1 MGISIEKS
9 QAAIIADRAVLT
21 ARLMQFARS
30 DCLLYWSPNEEV
42 FKRQESLWL
51 PVLHWAGELIQGEL
65 EITKGLDEPLEN
77 RKYAPFFESIIQN
90 LNDAEF
96 AAFYLVASIARSNLL
111 ALVFVKGMLLADEVF
126 EAAFVEELWQA
137 EVWGIDE
144 EAEKRR
150 QSIRS
155 ELQEIENFLHK
166 NGEK

>member
-1 MGISIEKS
+1 MGVSIEKS

-30 DCLLYWSPNEEV
+30 DCLLYWAPNEEV
-42 FKRQESLWL
+42 FRRQEKLWL
-51 PVLHWAGELIQGEL
+51 PVLQWVGELIHGEL
-65 EITKGLDEPLEN
+65 ETTKGLDEPLEN
-77 RKYAPFFESIIQN
+77 RKYAPFFEKIIQN
-90 LNDAEF
+90 LSDAAF
-96 AAFYLVASIARSNLL
+96 AAFYLVASITRSNLL
-111 ALVFVKGMLLADEVF
+111 ALAFVKGKLSADEVF
-126 EAAFVEELWQA
+126 ESAFVEELWQA

-155 ELQEIENFLHK
+155 ELKEIENFLHK

>member
-9 QAAIIADRAVLT
+9 QAAIIADRAVLIL
-21 ARLMQFARS
+21 RLMQFARS
-30 DCLLYWSPNEEV
+30 DCLLYWSPNGEL
-42 FKRQESLWL
+42 FKRQEKLWL
-51 PVLHWAGELIQGEL
+51 PVLHWVEELIHGKL
-65 EITKGLDEPLEN
+65 KITKGLDEPLEN
-77 RKYAPFFESIIQN
+77 RKYAPFFEIIIQN
-90 LNDAEF
+90 LNDTEF
-96 AAFYLVASIARSNLL
+96 TAFYLVASIARSNLL
-111 ALVFVKGMLLADEVF
+111 ALAFVKGKLSADEVF